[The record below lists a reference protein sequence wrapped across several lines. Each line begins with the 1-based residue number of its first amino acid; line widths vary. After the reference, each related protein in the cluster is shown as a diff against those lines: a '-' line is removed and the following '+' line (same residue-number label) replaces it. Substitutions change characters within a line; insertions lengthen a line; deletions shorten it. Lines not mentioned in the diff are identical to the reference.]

1 MLIDIRDKLKGSS
14 PRDLNYSFPHAAVLV
29 PIVNNPREPELIFT
43 LRSPHLGTH
52 SGQVAFPG
60 GKQDETDLSLMHTAL
75 RETEEEVGIS
85 PQDVQVAGRLSQVVS
100 KHGIVV
106 TPYVGVVPVDVQL
119 VPNEAEIASIFNVP
133 ISFFLENQPHGY
145 DCLSFEQCVY
155 HVPRFNYED
164 YLIWGL
170 SAVILS
176 EFLNVVF
183 EIDSLV
189 KVEKK

>member
-1 MLIDIRDKLKGSS
+1 
-14 PRDLNYSFPHAAVLV
+14 
-29 PIVNNPREPELIFT
+29 
-43 LRSPHLGTH
+43 
-52 SGQVAFPG
+52 
-60 GKQDETDLSLMHTAL
+60 MHTAL

-85 PQDVQVAGRLSQVVS
+85 PRDVQVAGRLSQVVS